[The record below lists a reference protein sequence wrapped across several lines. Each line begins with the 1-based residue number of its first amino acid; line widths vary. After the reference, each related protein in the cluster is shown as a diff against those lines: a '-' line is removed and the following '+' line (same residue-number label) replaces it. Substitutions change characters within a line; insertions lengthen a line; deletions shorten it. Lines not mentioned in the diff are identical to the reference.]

1 MPYIAMCR
9 MGYNVLL
16 YWYSIPHG
24 YKLAKSSFL
33 SLCHSSALSKGKR
46 YMAVKQQSAIAKL
59 NHNSKTVYWVK
70 VEKAYKK
77 TNVLKLGVLDSVA
90 VVGTD
95 RLPEN
100 EYKGDY
106 LVWSLPSFSILN
118 GT

>member
-1 MPYIAMCR
+1 
-9 MGYNVLL
+9 
-16 YWYSIPHG
+16 
-24 YKLAKSSFL
+24 
-33 SLCHSSALSKGKR
+33 
-46 YMAVKQQSAIAKL
+46 
-59 NHNSKTVYWVK
+59 

-106 LVWSLPSFSILN
+106 LV
-118 GT
+118 